1 MPFLM
6 KFIKFIL
13 CGRTP
18 RLLDVCI
25 DMCGVLIGL
34 VFAYLIFNRKKLK
47 KHKDKDLYNM
57 E

>member
-6 KFIKFIL
+6 KFIKFFL

-25 DMCGVLIGL
+25 DMCGVLIGMIL
-34 VFAYLIFNRKKLK
+34 AYLIFNRKKFK